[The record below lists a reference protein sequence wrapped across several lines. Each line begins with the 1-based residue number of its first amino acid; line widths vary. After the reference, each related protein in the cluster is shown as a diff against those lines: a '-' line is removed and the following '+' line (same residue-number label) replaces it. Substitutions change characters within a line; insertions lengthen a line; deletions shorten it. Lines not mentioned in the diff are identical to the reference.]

1 VEADFEKA
9 SCDAADFSR
18 ADLRRARFIGA
29 VFNKT
34 VIESARV
41 FGLELGGAPPAEAFI
56 AQRCDLSREAD
67 GSRWVTLQK
76 YLRNPGAGEDG
87 DDQRSRRDVGPGDVL
102 RNAELNFESGAEV
115 HVDGLLEHC
124 ELNMAEDASL
134 VIGESGILES
144 CRVVG
149 GRVRINGCFL
159 ERSRVGLDGPVEL
172 VVSKQGAVA
181 TTLQQPASETH
192 FGFAAG
198 CRLRL
203 SIKEPQKRVEESHAA
218 RSN

>member
-1 VEADFEKA
+1 VGAT
-9 SCDAADFSR
+9 FS
-18 ADLRRARFIGA
+18 
-29 VFNKT
+29 KT

-41 FGLELGGAPPAEAFI
+41 FGMELGGVTPHADAFV

-67 GSRWVTLQK
+67 GSRWVALAK
-76 YLRNPGAGEDG
+76 FLKNPGGAEDGEDA
-87 DDQRSRRDVGPGDVL
+87 RLRRYVGPGDVL
-102 RNAELNFESGAEV
+102 KNAELSFESGAEV
-115 HVDGLLEHC
+115 QVDGLLEHC

-134 VIGESGILES
+134 IIGESGVLEN
-144 CRVVG
+144 CRVIG
-149 GRVRINGCFL
+149 GRVRVNGCFL
-159 ERSRVGLDGPVEL
+159 ERTRVGLDGPVEL

-181 TTLQQPASETH
+181 TTLQQPANETQ

-203 SIKEPQKRVEESHAA
+203 YIKEPQKRVEDSHAA